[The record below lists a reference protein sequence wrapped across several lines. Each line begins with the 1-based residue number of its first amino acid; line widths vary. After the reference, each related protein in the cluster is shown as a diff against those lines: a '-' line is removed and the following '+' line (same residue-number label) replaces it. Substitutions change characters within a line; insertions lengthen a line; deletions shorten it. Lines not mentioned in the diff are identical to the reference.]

1 MEGEEYKNLGF
12 PFLFGGTFIEG
23 YGDKVMPGAFTKF
36 PFLFGG
42 TFIEG
47 SVYPVV
53 RR

>member
-1 MEGEEYKNLGF
+1 MHTPASLAPF

-23 YGDKVMPGAFTKF
+23 TRNKSLTNKKKTF

-47 SVYPVV
+47 SRGGVIPSK
-53 RR
+53 